1 MRKSVRIEIGK
12 KRLVRIL
19 QAQTVC
25 CDRTLEQKISDAGPN
40 PMRVEPVILTEAR
53 WTLEKEKVILFEKH
67 RKTPWYFL
75 KETPRAKVDE
85 RLAELLPLYEKTQAG
100 PFINR
105 LGQVLEIAVFRAI
118 QKTGMPYFGNFT
130 DLDKHDDSTSYTKSE
145 PPQNIS
151 GNRIEKG
158 PLDFLVFPRGIA
170 TGIEVKNYRTWV
182 YPKSTEVRE
191 LLWKCGDAD
200 AVPVLIAR
208 RLPFLTIRLLQMS
221 GCLIHENYNQLYPA
235 ADGEL
240 AAAVRNKNS
249 LGYHDVRT
257 GNNPDARMTRFIGE
271 LMPALVEQARE
282 TFVKFRDV
290 HRAYG
295 KGEIKYGAW
304 LKELRARGKAW
315 GREVR
320 NAVKEDRGPRK

>member
-1 MRKSVRIEIGK
+1 M
-12 KRLVRIL
+12 VRIL
-19 QAQTVC
+19 RAQTAC

-40 PMRVEPVILTEAR
+40 PMRVEPSILTEAR
-53 WTLEKEKVILFEKH
+53 RTLEKEGVILFERH
-67 RKTPWYFL
+67 GKTPWYFL
-75 KETPRAKVDE
+75 REKPKAEVNK
-85 RLAELLPLYEKTQAG
+85 RLKELLPLYEKTQEG
-100 PFINR
+100 PFLHR
-105 LGQVLEIAVFRAI
+105 LGQVLEIAVSRAI
-118 QKTGMPYFGNFT
+118 QETRIPFFGHFT
-130 DLDKHDDSTSYTKSE
+130 DLDKHDDSTGYAKAE
-145 PPQNIS
+145 PPQSVS

-182 YPKSTEVRE
+182 YPRSTEVRE

-235 ADGEL
+235 ADEEL
-240 AAAVRNKNS
+240 AAEVRNKNS

-271 LMPALVEQARE
+271 LMPSLVEQARE
-282 TFVKFRDV
+282 TFVKFRDA

-295 KGEIKYGAW
+295 KGELKYSAW
-304 LKELRARGKAW
+304 VKEIRAKAKGW
-315 GREVR
+315 GHEVR
-320 NAVKEDRGPRK
+320 NAVKDDGGKRE